1 MSVPLLVRPITG
13 FQPPFRSILYYP
25 HQSVDLKNSPD
36 SKRRFAPARSSRI
49 FGKGLAWRRAGL
61 SQIANIHG
69 RIPQFSGSQKSAC
82 ASAFLVHYFLP
93 QTPS

>member
-49 FGKGLAWRRAGL
+49 FGKGLPGDGRAYP
-61 SQIANIHG
+61 
-69 RIPQFSGSQKSAC
+69 R
-82 ASAFLVHYFLP
+82 LP
-93 QTPS
+93 ISMAEFRNLAALRKALAQALF